1 MAKKA
6 EEKRQMESTTVFV
19 RGILTDAFYG
29 AKSYGNG
36 KSNGVEKYRLS
47 IKVVPEDM
55 VALIEKAAPYYEK
68 TDEQWIPKWFKDES
82 AREYLNFTSNFDI
95 KAGYKNAEGK
105 IEELG
110 NLVEYISKTGNINGS
125 KVVVMVTIKEGAI
138 YPASILVKEFKHTTI
153 ADMFSDFDD
162 ELPF

>member
-1 MAKKA
+1 MVGGGAGV
-6 EEKRQMESTTVFV
+6 EEEGLTVGDQLCFSFFHHFHC
-19 RGILTDAFYG
+19 L
-29 AKSYGNG
+29 GNG

-55 VALIEKAAPYYEK
+55 AALIEKAAPYYEK
-68 TDEQWIPKWFKDES
+68 TEEQWIPKWFKNES
-82 AREYLNFTSNFDI
+82 DREYLNFASNFDI
-95 KAGYKNAEGK
+95 KAGYKNAEGN

-110 NLVEYISKTGNINGS
+110 NLVEYINKAGNINGS

-138 YPASILVKEFKHTTI
+138 YPASILIKEFKHTTI